1 MNTTTRRAAGI
12 AAALVLAL
20 AAGCGA
26 AAPSSTA
33 PPAQAGPPTL
43 AQVAAEIGATGVQPI
58 DPTLYASQEGTATWH
73 GQPIDLAVFANDGL
87 RDKWV
92 AAASAF
98 GPILVKGHDYA
109 ATTG

>member
-26 AAPSSTA
+26 AAPISTA

-87 RDKWV
+87 RDKWI